1 MEKELAKFP
10 YHRFA
15 TMRNSP
21 FWMLIAG
28 LMIVLDIYFFQILKM
43 LTASLSAKA
52 RGVINI
58 TYWTVSI
65 LVVVLLF
72 ILPYLNLDNIQKGL
86 RSTVFA
92 VLIGM
97 FLFKLFASVFFLIDD
112 IRRGIQWLWGK
123 FFFQNPDGEG
133 IQSSPHIS
141 RSAFLSWMGIAV
153 GGSLYGSLL
162 YGFTNKYNYK
172 VRKIPVSF
180 PNLPQPFKG
189 LKIVQISDIHSGSL
203 INREGVQKGVNKI
216 MELKPDLILFT
227 GDLVNNKHEEMLPL
241 VDVFSQLKA
250 PLGVYSIFG
259 NHDYGDY
266 VGWEDRNEAHEAREK
281 AAGRRLFTP
290 LQADNIE
297 KLKQIHAQ
305 MGWRLL
311 WDEHVPLEKNGEQ
324 IALIGIQNW
333 SALGNFPKY
342 GNLPKA
348 YAGAEKYP
356 FKILMT
362 HDPTH
367 WDAEVRPK
375 FSDIDLTLSGHTHGF
390 QFGVEVPGFRWSP
403 VQYVYNQWAGL
414 YREAAQTIYVNRG
427 FGFIG
432 YPGRVGILP
441 EITLLELT

>member
-1 MEKELAKFP
+1 
-10 YHRFA
+10 
-15 TMRNSP
+15 MRNSP

-28 LMIVLDIYFFQILKM
+28 LMIVLDLYFFQILKM
-43 LTASLSAKA
+43 LTASLSAKT
-52 RGVINI
+52 RGIINI
-58 TYWTVSI
+58 SYWTVSI
-65 LVVVLLF
+65 LVVILLF

-112 IRRGIQWLWGK
+112 IRRGVQWLWGK

-133 IQSSPHIS
+133 IQTSPRIN
-141 RSAFLSWMGIAV
+141 RSAFLSWLGITV
-153 GGSLYGSLL
+153 GGTIYATLL

-172 VRKIPVSF
+172 VHRIPVKF
-180 PNLPQPFKG
+180 PNLPQAFKG
-189 LKIVQISDIHSGSL
+189 MKIVQISDIHSGSL
-203 INREGVQKGVNKI
+203 VNKENVQKGVNKI

-266 VGWEDRNEAHEAREK
+266 VAWENEAEK
-281 AAGRRLFTP
+281 R
-290 LQADNIE
+290 DNQE

-311 WDEHVPLEKNGEQ
+311 WDEHVALEKNGEQ

-342 GNLPKA
+342 GNLTKA
-348 YAGAEKYP
+348 HAGTKKYP
-356 FKILMT
+356 FKILMS

-367 WDAEVRPK
+367 WDAEVRPN

-390 QFGVEVPGFRWSP
+390 QFGVEIPGFRWSP
-403 VQYVYNQWAGL
+403 VQYVYNQWAGF
-414 YREAAQTIYVNRG
+414 YREASQAIYVNRG

-441 EITLLELT
+441 EITLLELS